1 MTDERLIGD
10 DPDDGDGDG
19 DDVVSAVAN
28 PRTIVDAAAR
38 AALRELVPGDVIFDE
53 PMRRHTTAK
62 MGGPADA
69 FVRPSSIERLEA
81 LVGWCAARGADV
93 DQPVGVDRRAH
104 GVALL
109 PALAAGGLDQPA
121 GEVAG
126 RVLERRAVGRDLLR
140 LARRP
145 PGPQPLD
152 VGLDVG
158 ARPRGQRQRRPHHHL
173 GRRQIAGPVAEAAG
187 VVIAPDPSKS
197 HRKRCKVTHSVRD
210 VLVCGNS
217 LYVASR
223 AEKAI
228 YSCGA
233 DFGTPQ
239 PFITGLQDNPEF
251 LIYAAS

>member
-1 MTDERLIGD
+1 MTSLASSIGNL
-10 DPDDGDGDG
+10 P
-19 DDVVSAVAN
+19 
-28 PRTIVDAAAR
+28 AAPAR
-38 AALRELVPGDVIFDE
+38 P
-53 PMRRHTTAK
+53 
-62 MGGPADA
+62 
-69 FVRPSSIERLEA
+69 PSSYSE
-81 LVGWCAARGADV
+81 
-93 DQPVGVDRRAH
+93 
-104 GVALL
+104 
-109 PALAAGGLDQPA
+109 PA
-121 GEVAG
+121 G
-126 RVLERRAVGRDLLR
+126 
-140 LARRP
+140 LA
-145 PGPQPLD
+145 
-152 VGLDVG
+152 
-158 ARPRGQRQRRPHHHL
+158 
-173 GRRQIAGPVAEAAG
+173 